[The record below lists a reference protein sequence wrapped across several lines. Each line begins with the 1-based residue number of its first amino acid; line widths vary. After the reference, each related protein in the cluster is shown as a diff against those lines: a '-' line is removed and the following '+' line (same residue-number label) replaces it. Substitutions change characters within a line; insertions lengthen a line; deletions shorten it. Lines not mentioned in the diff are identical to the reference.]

1 MSHEDNLF
9 DLYAGLAM
17 LGLIMRGDPVDELAD
32 EAFRYAEDMI
42 AVRNKLP
49 EGGIAAIHKPKRKY
63 ERKT

>member
-1 MSHEDNLF
+1 
-9 DLYAGLAM
+9 
-17 LGLIMRGDPVDELAD
+17 MRGDPVDELAD